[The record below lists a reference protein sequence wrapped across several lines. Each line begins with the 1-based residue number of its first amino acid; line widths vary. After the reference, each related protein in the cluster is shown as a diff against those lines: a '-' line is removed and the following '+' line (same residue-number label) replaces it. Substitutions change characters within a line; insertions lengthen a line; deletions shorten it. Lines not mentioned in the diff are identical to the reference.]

1 LQHEKLLKEL
11 LPILPVV
18 VFYVLM
24 VTVVIKYPLDS
35 WQGVLSSIAAL
46 IIVLSLTG
54 FIHDKLTK

>member
-1 LQHEKLLKEL
+1 MQHEKLLKEL